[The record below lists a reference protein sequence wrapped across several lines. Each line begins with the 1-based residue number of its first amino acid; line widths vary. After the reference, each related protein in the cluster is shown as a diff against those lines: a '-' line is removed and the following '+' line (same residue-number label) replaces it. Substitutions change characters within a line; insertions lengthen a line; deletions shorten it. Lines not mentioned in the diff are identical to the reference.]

1 MPLSFNGQVMGAVHL
16 YGKHATEASS
26 GERFTP
32 ADLRLVAIMAQQ
44 TMIGLENASLYEG
57 MRGIF
62 MSATLALANAVDAK
76 DPYTRG
82 HSERVLNYSEQLA
95 RAMNLPPQDVESVK
109 MAAVLHDIGKIA
121 IPDKILHKPGR
132 LTLEELD
139 VVRTHPARGEAILA
153 PLEELRP
160 LRPGIRHHHE
170 RFDGKGYPDQLAGK
184 AIPLHARIICV
195 ADAFDA
201 MTSKRYYHKAKSL
214 EEGLEEIARCSGTQF
229 DPELAEYFIK
239 ALSKRAS
246 IPVLPQAVLQALA
259 NYGR

>member
-1 MPLSFNGQVMGAVHL
+1 MGAVHL
-16 YGKHATEASS
+16 YGKRPTEASP
-26 GERFTP
+26 GERFAP

-95 RAMNLPPQDVESVK
+95 RAMKLPPQDVESIK

-121 IPDKILHKPGR
+121 IPDDILRKPGK
-132 LTLEELD
+132 LTAEEFD

-170 RFDGKGYPDQLAGK
+170 RFDGRGYPDGLAGQV
-184 AIPLHARIICV
+184 IPLHARIICV
-195 ADAFDA
+195 ADSFDA
-201 MTSKRYYHKAKSL
+201 MTSKRYYHEAKTPD
-214 EEGLEEIARCSGTQF
+214 EGLEEIAHCSGAQF
-229 DPELAEYFIK
+229 DPELAECFIQ
-239 ALSKRAS
+239 ALSRRAPV
-246 IPVLPQAVLQALA
+246 PVLPQAVLRALA
-259 NYGR
+259 NDRR